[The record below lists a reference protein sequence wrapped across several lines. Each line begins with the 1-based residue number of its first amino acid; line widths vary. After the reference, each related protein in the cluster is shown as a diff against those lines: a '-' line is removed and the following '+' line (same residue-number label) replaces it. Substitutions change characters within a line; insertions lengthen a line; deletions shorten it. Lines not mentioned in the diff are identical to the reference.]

1 MAILRRTD
9 AQDDA
14 EEGINGGDG
23 ADNLFAVGEVPDAR
37 QGEIQGAQGGQ
48 EIQGNPLENVIGLVA
63 QFDVHD

>member
-23 ADNLFAVGEVPDAR
+23 ADNLFAVREVPDAR
-37 QGEIQGAQGGQ
+37 QGKIQGAQGGQ
-48 EIQGNPLENVIGLVA
+48 KIQGNPLENVIGLVA
-63 QFDVHD
+63 QFHVHD